1 MTDSEILDK
10 IFSTSRYQE
19 VRDLI
24 DVAKNLYINKSRKDY
39 NKVKKEVEKILKKRE
54 EAEQKRLD
62 YDRVT
67 IKSYPGV
74 FESSEMML
82 NTLYAEGDINLENE
96 LIEHF
101 QDYKDGIQLKKA
113 QLRQRAAEIRE
124 RKEKRDA
131 KRNRTVLAF
140 LFVLLLII
148 IIISTTIRI
157 LND

>member
-1 MTDSEILDK
+1 MKGVELL
-10 IFSTSRYQE
+10 R
-19 VRDLI
+19 LI

-62 YDRVT
+62 YDRAT
-67 IKSYPGV
+67 TKGSPGV
-74 FESSEMML
+74 FESSEMLL
-82 NTLYAEGDINLENE
+82 NTLMEQNNVDLEDE

-113 QLRQRAAEIRE
+113 QLRQRVAEIRE

-131 KRNRTVLAF
+131 KRNMTVLT
-140 LFVLLLII
+140 FVFVFLLIV

>member
-1 MTDSEILDK
+1 MSGFEILDR
-10 IFSTSRYQE
+10 SRELRY
-19 VRDLI
+19 LI

-39 NKVKKEVEKILKKRE
+39 NKVKKEVEKILKERE

-62 YDRVT
+62 YDRYA
-67 IKSYPGV
+67 IKGGPGL
-74 FESSEMML
+74 FESNKMLL
-82 NTLYAEGDINLENE
+82 NTLCADDVINLENE

>member
-1 MTDSEILDK
+1 MEGVELL
-10 IFSTSRYQE
+10 R
-19 VRDLI
+19 LI

-54 EAEQKRLD
+54 VSEVK
-62 YDRVT
+62 
-67 IKSYPGV
+67 KSFRNVNRTV
-74 FESSEMML
+74 FNFEIL
-82 NTLYAEGDINLENE
+82 RNTLMEQSNVDLEDE

-131 KRNRTVLAF
+131 KRNMTVLAF
-140 LFVLLLII
+140 VFVFLLIV

>member
-1 MTDSEILDK
+1 MSGFEILDRL
-10 IFSTSRYQE
+10 SE

-39 NKVKKEVEKILKKRE
+39 NKVKKEVEKILKERRQE
-54 EAEQKRLD
+54 EKYNKLPEGLRVKKYIPIENFFEKGQLVNKDGEVISHSL
-62 YDRVT
+62 YD
-67 IKSYPGV
+67 
-74 FESSEMML
+74 L
-82 NTLYAEGDINLENE
+82 QDE